1 MGFILLILAIVLAI
15 PLFIIGWLYSLITL
29 RLKIKRLNDYAL
41 TIALS
46 IDQLGNVVMSN
57 LFNAILI
64 QCDGVKFGNPD
75 DTISAILGVNKRNN
89 TLKYLGKLLAS
100 LLNKI
105 DKNHVEKASE
115 NYESK

>member
-1 MGFILLILAIVLAI
+1 MGFILLILAIILAI
-15 PLFIIGWLYSLITL
+15 PLFIIGWIYSLITL
-29 RLKIKRLNDYAL
+29 RLKIKRLNDYAF
-41 TIALS
+41 TIALG

-64 QCDGVKFGNPD
+64 QHDGVKFGNPD
-75 DTISAILGVNKRNN
+75 DTISAILGVNKQNN

-105 DKNHVEKASE
+105 DENHVEKASE

>member
-29 RLKIKRLNDYAL
+29 RLKIKRLNNYAF

-46 IDQLGNVVMSN
+46 IDQMGNVVMSN

-64 QCDGVKFGNPD
+64 QKGGYKFGNPD
-75 DTISAILGVNKRNN
+75 ETISLVLGVNKRIEML
-89 TLKYLGKLLAS
+89 TFTGKLLAE

-115 NYESK
+115 NYESR